1 MVEVTLADGRK
12 ALKPVVYFAQAT
24 RMNIDSFGA
33 LIVAGGDLK
42 LTAANDITNSGTLS
56 GAKTTLASTS
66 GSITN
71 SYGKLAATNGDLSVT
86 ADQNISNTGGLITG
100 QNVALTATNGNFT
113 NTTETWR
120 QSQTIQKNYQGVWG
134 NDKAIAYN
142 DTTGA
147 KARISA
153 TGGNFPSHRAKTSP
167 TAVRPA

>member
-86 ADQNISNTGGLITG
+86 ADQNITNTGGLITG
-100 QNVALTATNGNFT
+100 KDVKH
-113 NTTETWR
+113 
-120 QSQTIQKNYQGVWG
+120 QKNCVFFQTVLQHLELAHDLHLGLQKGHIW
-134 NDKAIAYN
+134 A
-142 DTTGA
+142 
-147 KARISA
+147 
-153 TGGNFPSHRAKTSP
+153 PE
-167 TAVRPA
+167 